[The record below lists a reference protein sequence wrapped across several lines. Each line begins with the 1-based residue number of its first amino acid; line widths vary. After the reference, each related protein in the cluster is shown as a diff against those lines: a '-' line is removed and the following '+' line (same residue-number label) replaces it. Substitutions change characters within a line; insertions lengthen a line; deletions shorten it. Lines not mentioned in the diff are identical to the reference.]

1 MHLLNLLAKVLL
13 MVSVPAYVLPYFTF
27 ALAFGRLDWF
37 NGTNEVYGTLYI
49 MTTTV
54 IFMIM
59 FTFLMPP
66 LIEETFN
73 DYGHTNEDNCIN
85 NEDEGEEY

>member
-1 MHLLNLLAKVLL
+1 MQLLKLLAKVLL
-13 MVSVPAYVLPYFTF
+13 MVSIPAYVLPYITF

-37 NGTNEVYGTLYI
+37 NGTNEVYGILYT

-59 FTFLMPP
+59 FTFIMPP
-66 LIEETFN
+66 IIEATFKEN
-73 DYGHTNEDNCIN
+73 NIIN
-85 NEDEGEEY
+85 NEKEDDGEEY